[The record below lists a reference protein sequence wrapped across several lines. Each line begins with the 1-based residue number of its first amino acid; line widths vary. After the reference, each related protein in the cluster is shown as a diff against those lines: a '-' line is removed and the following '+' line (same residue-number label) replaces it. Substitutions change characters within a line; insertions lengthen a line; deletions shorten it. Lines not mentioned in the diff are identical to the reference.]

1 MVPQVYEQQAAMV
14 ALGVDPAG
22 KPGGLAD
29 IGAAQGGAIMGAVGV
44 NLFHGP
50 ERNLAPFPVKR
61 GGDYGI

>member
-1 MVPQVYEQQAAMV
+1 
-14 ALGVDPAG
+14 
-22 KPGGLAD
+22 LAD
-29 IGAAQGGAIMGAVGV
+29 VFGPEGGTIMGAVGV